1 MFQRWKKR
9 AEGLQVTIV
18 DKSGVKGVAAY
29 LDGAKFFVGIGLP
42 EISDREASAKGEIS
56 PPVGVGV
63 EGSYGRKQR
72 TRWWTWVGNIP
83 GLAQLDEAE
92 LRQAV
97 AGTITADSAG
107 TTYVPQSDI
116 AIMTKVRAEPSLEEI
131 QKLVRENPPTS
142 VESLKRVLQD
152 MVEKGVVTKIEKDGK
167 SIYARAG
174 FRTRSARKYKVQ
186 RKLRK
191 VRHREGN

>member
-1 MFQRWKKR
+1 
-9 AEGLQVTIV
+9 
-18 DKSGVKGVAAY
+18 
-29 LDGAKFFVGIGLP
+29 
-42 EISDREASAKGEIS
+42 
-56 PPVGVGV
+56 
-63 EGSYGRKQR
+63 
-72 TRWWTWVGNIP
+72 VGNIP